1 MVIFMIKN
9 RASYSRYIIVLLIN
23 FLILSILITS
33 IEVEP
38 YISNVITDISCL
50 TICMFMVINY
60 SIKYGFDMFDP
71 IYFVSIIYFFL
82 YFITPLYDIFI
93 REYYWYGYEL
103 FPFGVKATLI
113 AFVGYVCF
121 YVFYRYKFIINRKP
135 LKKNVVLS
143 QNKDNCS
150 NKKKLPYIYIM
161 YVIAFVANVY
171 YLKNSGFGNLKY
183 ILTLGL
189 IGSSSDVTPMNNIG
203 FISMLSYSLPTIVL
217 LCWEYE
223 NSKVIKI
230 LLFIPMFILQ
240 VARGYRFFI
249 IQIAVTFIAYYYLS
263 QKKRPKIKNILILI
277 LVMLFFVIIMTIF
290 RDAIRSG
297 NGMDLSKLNLEGIT
311 KAFDEAFWGNFRIYQ
326 NFYGMVHVIPENF
339 NYVGI
344 RQIVIGTIVMMIPR
358 AIWPGKISSYGGEG
372 LRVLIGNNIAA
383 GQAYPTL
390 GEYYYAFGT
399 LGVIIFMAIFGMWNR
414 RLKYKYKNS
423 NNKLDI
429 IYFAVMLGCCL
440 QLMIRGYFPS
450 NFWYLLFAV
459 LPIWI
464 IKIIK

>member
-1 MVIFMIKN
+1 MVKN
-9 RASYSRYIIVLLIN
+9 RANYFLYVVVSLIN
-23 FLILSILITS
+23 FLILSILMTS
-33 IEVEP
+33 IEVES
-38 YISNVITDISCL
+38 YMNIVVIAVFCL
-50 TICMFMVINY
+50 TICIFMVINY
-60 SIKYGFDMFDP
+60 SIRYGFDIFDP
-71 IYFVSIIYFFL
+71 IYFISSIYFFL
-82 YFITPLYDIFI
+82 YFITPLYDIFMG
-93 REYYWYGYEL
+93 EYYWYGYEL
-103 FPFGVKATLI
+103 FPFGIKATLI
-113 AFVGYVCF
+113 AFVGYIGF
-121 YVFYRYKFIINRKP
+121 YVFYRYKFIVKKES
-135 LKKNVVLS
+135 LKKNIVLS
-143 QNKDNCS
+143 QNKDCYI

-161 YVIAFVANVY
+161 YFIAFTANIY
-171 YLKNSGFGNLKY
+171 YLLNSGFGSLKY

-189 IGSSSDVTPMNNIG
+189 IGSNVDVTPMNNIG

-217 LCWEYE
+217 LCWEYG

-249 IQIAVTFIAYYYLS
+249 IQIAVTFISYYYLS
-263 QKKRPKIKNILILI
+263 QKKRPKIKNLLILI

-290 RDAIRSG
+290 RDSIRSG
-297 NGMDLSKLNLEGIT
+297 NGMDLSRLNYEGVT
-311 KAFDEAFWGNFRIYQ
+311 KALDEAFWGNFRIYQ
-326 NFYGMVHVIPENF
+326 NFYGMVHVIPKDF

-450 NFWYLLFAV
+450 NFWYLVFAV